1 MAQHQSNDAAPNA
14 QRREII
20 VTEASDCG
28 SLHEFVH
35 ALAAI
40 LARLDAEQQNRVQSD
55 SSQDV
60 TDERKETR

>member
-1 MAQHQSNDAAPNA
+1 MAQHQPDDAVSNA

-20 VTEASDCG
+20 VTEAGEGG

-40 LARLDAEQQNRVQSD
+40 LARLDAEQRNGVQSD
-55 SSQDV
+55 SPQDAI
-60 TDERKETR
+60 DKRKEAS